1 MRPEIVSRDPQVR
14 SAHVFRSEPA
24 SMAPSVGSV
33 AEEVKDSN
41 VNVWSTCRRGPL
53 GVGLWLVR
61 SVLSACFNVD
71 ARTSPAHSGRIYVPA
86 ACPVGFKLIGVRER
100 A

>member
-1 MRPEIVSRDPQVR
+1 MSRDPQVR
-14 SAHVFRSEPA
+14 SAHVFRSGPA
-24 SMAPSVGSV
+24 SMTPSVGSV

-71 ARTSPAHSGRIYVPA
+71 ARASPAHSGRIYVPA
-86 ACPVGFKLIGVRER
+86 THPVGFMLIGERER
-100 A
+100 S

>member
-71 ARTSPAHSGRIYVPA
+71 ARASPARSGLIC
-86 ACPVGFKLIGVRER
+86 CPVGFKLIGVRER
-100 A
+100 V

>member
-1 MRPEIVSRDPQVR
+1 MSRDPQVR
-14 SAHVFRSEPA
+14 SAHVFRSGPA
-24 SMAPSVGSV
+24 SMTPSVGSV

-71 ARTSPAHSGRIYVPA
+71 ARASPAQGGRICMLA
-86 ACPVGFKLIGVRER
+86 ARPVGFKLNGERER
-100 A
+100 AW